1 MVDVFEEVDE
11 HLRSD
16 QFARVLRRALPLVAG
31 VIAVALAIA
40 LGAWA
45 YLKHEAAGAQRA
57 SQDYASGLDA
67 LGRGDVNNALIA
79 FGKVESSPSA
89 TYRSLGYQQ
98 EAGIRLD
105 QGKRDDAVRLL
116 DRAADQTKTPALA
129 DEARLKAALLLV
141 DTAPLTE
148 LETRLKPLADAKRP
162 YAPLAR
168 EALAIARL
176 KAGKTN
182 DARSDFVVLSLMADA
197 PEDVRD
203 RAKVAMMMIDAGRA
217 GGLQA
222 LVDAAAKT
230 PPLPAPPTMVPN
242 AAPAQS
248 QNAGDGQ

>member
-16 QFARVLRRALPLVAG
+16 QFARLARRALPVTAG
-31 VIAVALAIA
+31 VLALALVGA
-40 LGAWA
+40 LGTWA

-57 SQDYASGLDA
+57 SQDYASGLEA
-67 LGRGDVNNALIA
+67 LGRGDVNNALTA
-79 FGKVESSPSA
+79 FGKVETSPSA
-89 TYRSLGYQQ
+89 AYRALAFEQ

-116 DRAADQTKTPALA
+116 DRAADQSKVPAIA

-141 DTAPLTE
+141 DTAPLSD
-148 LETRLKPLADAKRP
+148 LEPRLKPLADSKRP

-176 KAGKTN
+176 KAGKAN

-222 LVDAAAKT
+222 LVDAAAKA
-230 PPLPAPPTMVPN
+230 PPLPAPPASV
-242 AAPAQS
+242 AAGAPAPS
-248 QNAGDGQ
+248 QDAGDGQ